1 MSSDANDDKSRD
13 FIAEPLKSVE
23 TEAVILEREASRRK
37 PLSAD
42 KRKRNETLAIGLSRA
57 ELLIS
62 DSENMTK
69 GIEVHNM
76 EISLFN

>member
-1 MSSDANDDKSRD
+1 MLKHFQMSSDANDDKSRD

-23 TEAVILEREASRRK
+23 IEAVILEKEASRRK
-37 PLSAD
+37 PLSAAD

-62 DSENMTK
+62 GSENMTK
-69 GIEVHNM
+69 GIE
-76 EISLFN
+76 